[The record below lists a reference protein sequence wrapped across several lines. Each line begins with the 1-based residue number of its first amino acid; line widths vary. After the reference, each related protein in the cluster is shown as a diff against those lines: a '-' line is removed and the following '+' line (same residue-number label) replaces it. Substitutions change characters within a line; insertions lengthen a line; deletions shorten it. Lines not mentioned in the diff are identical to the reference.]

1 MSLIIWLPLN
11 GNINNQGLSGATFN
25 YVNNNG
31 ALSVNNSGKIGKC
44 YERTASAKA
53 DTLRSSTTFTFGEDI
68 SMCCWAYVSG
78 TIGDTANGLV
88 TNHSHVDNT
97 GVGITVKQVSASDYR
112 ISCNTGTGSNRTYC
126 TYYGT
131 TNIKNAWHHLCLT
144 YSKSKKQLKLWV
156 DGKAEYTLSNY
167 INASKSD
174 YIDIFNW
181 STTYYTSGEYRPTC
195 KLNDVRVYDHCLSS
209 KEVKE
214 ISKGLVCHYELKNIT
229 NENFILESNK
239 VTGGSASTGI
249 TRSYDDEGYLK
260 VVSTSGNG
268 NWCNLSFNK
277 DSNTN
282 VGNKLKVGDSYTIS
296 VDIKVDEGTVLPT
309 LFINGG
315 NSYKQLK
322 GNIILGKWVQCYYT
336 STWNTP
342 GTDYGN
348 ISLHLG
354 FSGAIGTYHFRN
366 FKLEKGSKPTFW
378 SPTPGDSLYNALGYG
393 SGIEYDTSGFGN
405 NLTFQGTIKSEPN
418 SPRYDTAYNFN
429 QTGYLKKDDLKLY
442 LNQFTVSFW
451 IKAPA
456 SITAQHFTFGAF
468 DSWTGNG
475 MGTWRDTGTTT
486 YNCIMRSNAASS
498 HSSFN
503 QLPVSATEWTLYTYS
518 YNGTQMMTYKN
529 GDKVATTTYGSNGYC
544 YMPNLYIGNSVYG
557 TRTTENDQSMMSDF
571 RLYTTALSDTDVKEL
586 YNTPI
591 SLTDTSSL
599 LVQGEFKEV

>member
-1 MSLIIWLPLN
+1 MSLVIWLPLN
-11 GNINNQGLSGATFN
+11 GNINNQGLSGAIFN

-53 DTLRSSTTFTFGEDI
+53 DTLRSSITFTFGEDI

-88 TNHSHVDNT
+88 TNHSHADNT
-97 GVGITVKQVSASDYR
+97 GVGITVKQVSTSDYR
-112 ISCNTGTGSNRTYC
+112 ISCNTGVGNDRTYC

-144 YSKSKKQLKLWV
+144 YSKTKKQLKLWV
-156 DGKAEYTLSNY
+156 DGKVEYTLSNY
-167 INASKSD
+167 VNASKPD

-181 STTYYTSGEYRPTC
+181 STTYYTSGDFRPTC
-195 KLNDVRVYDHCLSS
+195 KLNDVRVYDHCLSP

-214 ISKGLVCHYELKNIT
+214 IAKGLVCHYKLGGLDGYISGRNLFKGTGTETTNNDYMTKQCVIAGTPLTAGKTYTVSLCVTPAKNVKYYGLY
-229 NENFILESNK
+229 FS
-239 VTGGSASTGI
+239 GGYTCPAQLTVSGTSKQVIKKTFTMSYYSGREPSVSAANANAQFY
-249 TRSYDDEGYLK
+249 RFPND
-260 VVSTSGNG
+260 
-268 NWCNLSFNK
+268 
-277 DSNTN
+277 
-282 VGNKLKVGDSYTIS
+282 
-296 VDIKVDEGTVLPT
+296 GTVT
-309 LFINGG
+309 TNTTVH
-315 NSYKQLK
+315 
-322 GNIILGKWVQCYYT
+322 WVK
-336 STWNTP
+336 
-342 GTDYGN
+342 
-348 ISLHLG
+348 I
-354 FSGAIGTYHFRN
+354 
-366 FKLEKGSKPTFW
+366 EEGSKATNW
-378 SPTPGDSLYNALGYG
+378 TPAPEDYSGLYD
-393 SGIEYDTSGFGN
+393 GIEYDTSGFGN

-456 SITAQHFTFGAF
+456 SITAQHFTFGTF
-468 DSWTGNG
+468 DNWTGNG
-475 MGTWRDTGTTT
+475 MGTWRDTGTTA
-486 YNCIMRSNAASS
+486 YNCIMRSNTASS
-498 HSSFN
+498 HGSFN

-518 YNGTQMMTYKN
+518 YNGTQMITYKN

-557 TRTTENDQSMMSDF
+557 NRTTENDQSMMSDF
-571 RLYTTALSDTDVKEL
+571 RLYATALSDADIKEL
-586 YNTPI
+586 YNTPV